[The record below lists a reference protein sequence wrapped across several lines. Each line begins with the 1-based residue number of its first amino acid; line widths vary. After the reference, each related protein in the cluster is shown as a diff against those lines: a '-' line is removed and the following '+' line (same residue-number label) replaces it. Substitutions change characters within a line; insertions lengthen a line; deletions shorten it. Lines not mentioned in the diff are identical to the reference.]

1 MAVVQIKI
9 CGIRSAAEVA
19 VAVEAG
25 ADLLGFN
32 FWPGTSRYIP
42 PEEAAPLIRA
52 VPSHIWTVG
61 VFVDETPERVLEIA
75 ARTGVSALQFH
86 GNETPEYMDRL
97 GSLRRIKAFKVSN
110 DFEPD
115 QLRRY
120 ASAYAFLLDGWVAG
134 GLPGGTG
141 RVFDWSHAERA
152 KAYGK
157 FILAGGL
164 NAKNVGDAIRQV
176 EPWGV
181 DVCSGVEIRP
191 GKKDPKLVRD
201 FIRAA
206 RETERQLLSSRVP
219 TSTTARLKHP

>member
-1 MAVVQIKI
+1 MGVVQIKI
-9 CGIRSAAEVA
+9 CGIRSAEEVEVA
-19 VAVEAG
+19 VQAG

-32 FWPGTSRYIP
+32 FWPGTSRYIR
-42 PEEAAPLIRA
+42 PEEAARLIRA
-52 VPSHIWTVG
+52 VPSRIWTVG
-61 VFVDETPERVLEIA
+61 VFVDEAPERVLEIA
-75 ARTGVSALQFH
+75 ARTGISALQFH
-86 GNETPEYMDRL
+86 GNETPEYLDRL
-97 GSLRRIKAFKVSN
+97 GSLKKIKAFKVSN

-157 FILAGGL
+157 VILAGGL
-164 NAKNVGDAIRQV
+164 NAKNIGEAIRQV

-191 GKKDPKLVRD
+191 GKKDVKLVRE
-201 FIRAA
+201 FIRVA
-206 RETERQLLSSRVP
+206 REAERQLFSSRVP
-219 TSTTARLKHP
+219 TVATSRLKHP

>member
-1 MAVVQIKI
+1 M
-9 CGIRSAAEVA
+9 
-19 VAVEAG
+19 AVEAG

-32 FWPGTSRYIP
+32 FWRGTSRYIP
-42 PEEAAPLIRA
+42 PEEAAALIRA

-61 VFVDETPERVLEIA
+61 VFVDEAPKRVIEIA

-86 GNETPEYMDRL
+86 GNETPEYLDRL
-97 GSLRRIKAFKVSN
+97 GAHRKIKAFKVRN

-134 GLPGGTG
+134 GMPGGTG

-157 FILAGGL
+157 IILAGGL
-164 NAKNVGDAIRQV
+164 NVKNVGEAIRQV

-191 GKKDPKLVRD
+191 GKKDPKLVRE
-201 FIRAA
+201 FIRTV
-206 RETERQLLSSRVP
+206 RETERELFSTRVP
-219 TSTTARLKHP
+219 TSMTTRLKHP